1 MLYNIDGDYMKNEF
15 CVKLI
20 KKYQENKQIIGS
32 GHCKFYP
39 TCSNYA
45 IETYQKFNFFYA
57 SLLVGVRILRCNPL
71 AKRRYYPVKLTKEEK
86 RIQKFIKELKSKYQ
100 TDFIDFCLSL
110 EKDPN
115 YTIEYFSQMIYNYI
129 NLPVHPLFNLNIN
142 EPLVFQS
149 RFIITKSVTPIK
161 NHIDSINYQ
170 EILNVLFDNKLISQ
184 LPITVNNEYNNNYYL
199 IPIDSLHTNQILDI
213 FNINE
218 GIILLNNFDGDIQYK
233 DFEVY
238 KVNEKTIKDFIN
250 KDKIIL
256 IGDNLNIFNYLDKL
270 SFSINFYTDI
280 NEYNQFY
287 HLNKKR

>member
-1 MLYNIDGDYMKNEF
+1 MKNEF

-20 KKYQENKQIIGS
+20 KKYQENKQVIGS

-86 RIQKFIKELKSKYQ
+86 KVMNFIKDLKNVYQ

-115 YTIEYFSQMIYNYI
+115 MTLDYFSQMIYNYI
-129 NLPVHPLFNLNIN
+129 FLPKNPLFSLNIN
-142 EPLVFQS
+142 NPLIFQS
-149 RFIITKSVTPIK
+149 RFIITRNPI
-161 NHIDSINYQ
+161 NLSYSSFDETNYQ
-170 EILNVLFDNKLISQ
+170 EILNMLYENKLISN
-184 LPITVNNEYNNNYYL
+184 LPINPNLDFNSEYHLVPINLLTV
-199 IPIDSLHTNQILDI
+199 SQILDI

-218 GIILLNNFDGDIQYK
+218 GIVLLNNFEDNIEYK

-238 KVNEKTIKDFIN
+238 HVDEKNIKDFLN
-250 KDKIIL
+250 KSKVIL
-256 IGDNLNIFNYLDKL
+256 IGHNINIFNYLDKL
-270 SFSINFYTDI
+270 SFSINFYHDI
-280 NEYNQFY
+280 SEYNQFY